1 MKTALLNNYRGLAL
15 ALAVTVLAGIPNAGW
30 SQLTPVYSNNFE
42 SYTPDSYPIP
52 SNTLPGWTG
61 MTSQSGLQP
70 AIVSPPVTGTGNA
83 LTMNSIGGGGIGWML
98 VSSNLLAGSTS
109 DWSASATARYLASNN
124 PGAQPWYAWGGL
136 LLSSS
141 PNGLDADWII
151 LGIDVGF
158 GEFSPN
164 VAWARPMAAWSLGGV
179 SGGGTL
185 YAPTVNDNGAIRMSS
200 DATYGPAGLL
210 ASRTGDVDTIVYTI
224 DSPVDGQR
232 VATLNFTG
240 AEAAALDNLQYVGFA
255 QYFNEWQYDNLT
267 VQAVPEPSSIAL
279 LGLAGAGLALHVI
292 RRRRR

>member
-1 MKTALLNNYRGLAL
+1 MKTALISKHRGLAL
-15 ALAVTVLAGIPNAGW
+15 ALAVTLVAGLPTGAW
-30 SQLTPVYSNNFE
+30 SQLSTVYSNNFE
-42 SYTPDSYPIP
+42 SYATDSYPIP
-52 SNTLPGWTG
+52 SNPLPGWNG

-70 AIVSPPVTGTGNA
+70 AIVSPPVTGTGKA
-83 LTMNSIGGGGIGWML
+83 LTMDSIGGGGIGWML

-158 GEFSPN
+158 GQFSTN
-164 VAWARPMAAWSLGGV
+164 VTFARPMAAWSLGGV

-185 YAPTVNDNGAIRMSS
+185 FAPTVNDNGAIRMSS
-200 DATYGPAGLL
+200 DAQLGPAGLI
-210 ASRTGDVDTIVYTI
+210 ASRTGDANTIIYTI
-224 DSPVDGQR
+224 NSPVDAQR
-232 VATLNFTG
+232 IATLNFTG
-240 AEAAALDNLQYVGFA
+240 AEAAALDNLQYVGFG
-255 QYFNEWQYDNLT
+255 QYFNEWQYDDLT
-267 VQAVPEPSSIAL
+267 VQAVPEPSSMAL

>member
-1 MKTALLNNYRGLAL
+1 MKFLQHL
-15 ALAVTVLAGIPNAGW
+15 IPGVERPDPGVRNAKGEW
-30 SQLTPVYSNNFE
+30 RPDYPVRYA
-42 SYTPDSYPIP
+42 PGSYPIP

-61 MTSQSGLQP
+61 MTSENGLQP

-124 PGAQPWYAWGGL
+124 PGAQPWYGWGGL

-164 VAWARPMAAWSLGGV
+164 VTFARPMAAWSLGGV

-185 YAPTVNDNGAIRMSS
+185 FAPTVNDNGAIRMSS
-200 DATYGPAGLL
+200 DATYGPADLL
-210 ASRTGDVDTIVYTI
+210 ASRTNDANTIVYTI

-232 VATLNFTG
+232 IATLNFTE
-240 AEAAALDNLQYVGFA
+240 AEAAALDNLQYVGFG

-279 LGLAGAGLALHVI
+279 LGLVGAGLALHVI